1 MAAAPEIT
9 GTETVRRTMLSRVA
23 NALYWVGRYLERAE
37 DSARFVAFTRHYT
50 QELRGVF
57 RDAADSCWVVSWNL
71 IAPHE
76 DPGPDVTDAYWRLIY
91 DDTLPNSVFSSV
103 RRARE
108 NARGIRDALSSEMW
122 EALNVLYL
130 QLQSSAAE
138 PRLEAAGFGRYAQ
151 VRDASQ
157 LFQGMRETTLLRG
170 DEWRF
175 LCLGHHLER
184 AQITVG
190 ILEQMFG
197 HPVLNLA
204 REAGYRI
211 DSLHLATTLRTCTA
225 LEAFARE
232 GHELSSDRVA
242 EFLILEPRLP
252 RSITYCIQEIERS
265 LHALSNTALDQFTNE
280 AEQLCGRLLA
290 ELRFVR
296 IDEIRRNGLLEYLAG
311 LKPRLDNLAAGIG
324 RAYYW

>member
-1 MAAAPEIT
+1 
-9 GTETVRRTMLSRVA
+9 MLSRVA

-37 DSARFVAFTRHYT
+37 DSARFVAFNRHYT

-57 RDAADSCWVVSWNL
+57 HAAADPCWVVSWNL
-71 IAPHE
+71 LAADE
-76 DPGPDVTDAYWRLIY
+76 DPGDDVTDAYWRLIF
-91 DDTLPNSVFSSV
+91 DDSLPNSVFSCV

-130 QLQSSAAE
+130 QLRAGASE
-138 PRLEAAGFGRYAQ
+138 PRLEAAGFARYAQ

-157 LFQGMRETTLLRG
+157 LFQGMRDTTLLHG

-184 AQITVG
+184 AQMTVR

-197 HPVLNLA
+197 HPALRLA
-204 REAGYRI
+204 KEAGYRI

-232 GHELSSDRVA
+232 GRDLNFDRVA

-252 RSITYCIQEIERS
+252 RAITFSVYEVERS
-265 LHALSNTALDQFTNE
+265 LHSLSNSPLDQFTNE

-296 IDEIRRNGLLEYLAG
+296 IAEIRRTGVLEYLAG
-311 LKPRLDNLAAGIG
+311 LKPRLDQIAAAIG